1 MPESPKD
8 FEVLYKET
16 AAHVRANANLP
27 GQGIYP
33 ITELSRLADEADA
46 WYEELEQAYPGYASP
61 GEHTHGQGCTGPP
74 GFKSCGKWSWSQ
86 DFGVPERY
94 NPLRGF
100 CLPYLQAS
108 RAEAMKGSE
117 QVVRGFAA
125 ASPFLG
131 SEGVGES
138 PNLLPRQP
146 QGTMVVIQNGMK
158 EAKEKR
164 GLKGLGWKR

>member
-1 MPESPKD
+1 MTQDREKD
-8 FEVLYKET
+8 FDVLYKET
-16 AAHVRANANLP
+16 PAHVRANANLP

-33 ITELSRLADEADA
+33 ITELSRLAQEAED
-46 WYEELEQAYPGYASP
+46 WYDELEKAYPGYTSP
-61 GEHTHGQGCTGPP
+61 AEHTHGAECLGLP
-74 GFKSCGKWSWSQ
+74 GSRSCGKWSWSQ
-86 DFGVPERY
+86 DFGIQERY

-117 QVVRGFAA
+117 QVVRGFA
-125 ASPFLG
+125 SVQPLG
-131 SEGVGES
+131 SDGVGES

-158 EAKEKR
+158 EAREKR